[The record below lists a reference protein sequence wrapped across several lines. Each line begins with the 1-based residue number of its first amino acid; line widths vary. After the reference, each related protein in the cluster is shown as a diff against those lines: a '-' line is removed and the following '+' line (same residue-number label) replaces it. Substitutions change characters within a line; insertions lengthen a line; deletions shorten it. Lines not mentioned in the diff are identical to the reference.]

1 MVKKYK
7 IKKYLLITQAP
18 TSLTDVWGG
27 KYPSQAGAKIL
38 VKYSAQ
44 VRAMMAIDD
53 GRNKNMDTHANR
65 KAGMG
70 FHQEW
75 SFALPGAKP
84 SRK

>member
-1 MVKKYK
+1 
-7 IKKYLLITQAP
+7 
-18 TSLTDVWGG
+18 
-27 KYPSQAGAKIL
+27 
-38 VKYSAQ
+38 
-44 VRAMMAIDD
+44 MMAIDD

-84 SRK
+84 SRKQIYSPPEDDIKVPISAYDSAPIGYKII